1 MNVANFGNK
10 NHFWKG
16 IRQIISLKL
25 MASKIPSKLL
35 EGDTELVESKSIANA
50 FNNFFASVGS
60 KMAASVPDL
69 KTHLHIHI

>member
-35 EGDTELVESKSIANA
+35 EGDTELVESKSKVNT
-50 FNNFFASVGS
+50 FNNSLQVL
-60 KMAASVPDL
+60 AA
-69 KTHLHIHI
+69 KWQHLYLI